1 MRSFNRVLQVLL
13 LVVTACIT
21 QTAMA
26 AVTELDHVVAVVN
39 DDVILNSELEQ
50 RVSTV
55 KQQFN
60 GQDSAPPA
68 NVLRN
73 QVLQQLV
80 LEKIELQMAKTQG
93 IRVSDAQL
101 NEAIASIAQR
111 NNLSV
116 EQFRQN
122 IINEGSSWADAR
134 QQIRNQIIIG
144 QVQRANVNRRITITD
159 QEVKNYLNSQQGANQ
174 VRYQLRN
181 ILIALPANPTREQ
194 REAAQEKARKLV
206 QQVRNGADFSELAI
220 ANSDASNALKGG
232 ELGWRQSNEL
242 PESIAEAI
250 ANLKPGE
257 VSQPVSSNSGFNIM
271 YVEDR
276 EGDVQKMQKQTKVRH
291 ILITTNEIRDK
302 GQAKALIEK
311 LYSQIRNGASFA
323 DLARQ
328 YSDDSGSGS
337 QGGELGWAT
346 PGEMVP
352 AFEKVMNET
361 PINGLSQPF
370 QTRYGWH
377 ILQVEDRRSINI
389 ANQMNER
396 RARAA
401 IRQRKFNE
409 ELDIWLRETRAGA
422 YVEIKE

>member
-1 MRSFNRVLQVLL
+1 MRSFNRVLRVLL

-55 KQQFN
+55 KQQFT

-101 NEAIASIAQR
+101 NQAIASIAQR

-206 QQVRNGADFSELAI
+206 QKVRNGADFSELAI

-242 PESIAEAI
+242 PESIAAAI

-257 VSQPVSSNSGFNIM
+257 VSQPISSNSGFNIM

-302 GQAKALIEK
+302 DQAKALIEK
-311 LYSQIRNGASFA
+311 LYSQIKNGASFA

-352 AFEKVMNET
+352 AFEKVMNKT